1 MKATAKKESAKD
13 SVKDSAKDSA
23 KESAK
28 DMVYFWNDSEID
40 EGTYKKLTEDHRL
53 WVIAEEEKS
62 AAHQVATAAAAK
74 KNSEDIKLAKKNR
87 KEALRARK

>member
-1 MKATAKKESAKD
+1 MKATDKKKSVKESVKESAIP
-13 SVKDSAKDSA
+13 
-23 KESAK
+23 EAK

-74 KNSEDIKLAKKNR
+74 KNSEDKNSKKR
-87 KEALRARK
+87 KSSVAARK

>member
-1 MKATAKKESAKD
+1 MKATAKEESAKD
-13 SVKDSAKDSA
+13 SE

-40 EGTYKKLTEDHRL
+40 EDTHKKLTEDHRL

-62 AAHQVATAAAAK
+62 AAHQVAIAAAAK
-74 KNSEDIKLAKKNR
+74 KNSEDIKLSRKNR
-87 KEALRARK
+87 KAEKLARK

>member
-1 MKATAKKESAKD
+1 MKAT
-13 SVKDSAKDSA
+13 VKKDSA
-23 KESAK
+23 KESKKDYAKEESEIK

-62 AAHQVATAAAAK
+62 AAYQVATAAAAK

>member
-1 MKATAKKESAKD
+1 MKAT
-13 SVKDSAKDSA
+13 VKKDSA
-23 KESAK
+23 KESALPEAK

-62 AAHQVATAAAAK
+62 EALQVARLAAEK
-74 KNSEDIKLAKKNR
+74 KNSEDIKLARKNR
-87 KEALRARK
+87 KAEKLARK

>member
-13 SVKDSAKDSA
+13 SV

-62 AAHQVATAAAAK
+62 AALQVAIAAATK
-74 KNSEDIKLAKKNR
+74 KNSEDIKMAKKNR
-87 KEALRARK
+87 KAEKLARK

>member
-13 SVKDSAKDSA
+13 SK

-53 WVIAEEEKS
+53 WVIAEEEKT
-62 AAHQVATAAAAK
+62 AALQVAIAAAAK
-74 KNSEDIKLAKKNR
+74 KNSEDIKLARKKR
-87 KEALRARK
+87 KEALGARK